1 MAFDV
6 NTITLQGAIAVASAT
21 VSNKLVIDGCDAT
34 TDVLTQAQAA
44 QIATRPAT
52 PGSTTTEIA
61 LAGSTDNHVFAYAE
75 FLLGES
81 TGGDFNSFFLY
92 GHLEDDTSTVF
103 VISVCSSTNPVHLPA
118 TGDVTN
124 RTEIQFDLT
133 FTPNAEVVKVADTSM
148 YCTRGEF
155 LILKERAVT
164 THAEGTPTTG
174 EAQDIYGVK
183 TFKNGFKTNSI
194 SPETGNAQIYFPSG
208 ITTDLISASGND
220 DNYLVE
226 ILQIKSS
233 TIYHPSGMGI
243 YVSPNSNNFSMLD
256 LSHNGSVAKLRLT
269 TATNGTTKGWD
280 LADGKIVP
288 TTTGCSIGA
297 IDKGIDNIYVTAIDN
312 DSSGTSLVITGHSAA
327 GDDVNDL
334 TAQLTIGRYDS
345 QTSHVGFKFEG
356 FNPDTSNYSSFIMTG
371 YSVGTLG
378 HPVDTIYAN
387 KLKNCILPSYSSS
400 APEIGMIT
408 VLYIVTSVDVV
419 TWPIGQDVTDSTS
432 QTISGV
438 TTTPII
444 YFANIV
450 SHADTSVQEGA
461 FYTSGTQVPTNSKW
475 RLLTGGSTTHSA
487 ANYYVYVLAM
497 RIE

>member
-92 GHLEDDTSTVF
+92 GHLEDDSSTVF
-103 VISVCSSTNPVHLPA
+103 VISVCSSANPVRLPA

-124 RTEIQFDLT
+124 RTEVQFDLT

-174 EAQDIYGVK
+174 EAQSIYGQK
-183 TFKNGFKTNSI
+183 TFKNGIKTDSI
-194 SPETGNAQIYFPSG
+194 SAATSTATY
-208 ITTDLISASGND
+208 ITIPRIENT
-220 DNYLVE
+220 
-226 ILQIKSS
+226 QIKTDYIFSK
-233 TIYHPSGMGI
+233 TDNEKVTFATGI
-243 YVSPNSNNFSMLD
+243 KTSWIS
-256 LSHNGSVAKLRLT
+256 
-269 TATNGTTKGWD
+269 
-280 LADGKIVP
+280 P
-288 TTTGCSIGA
+288 TTTNYVEFTHKVRASEIG
-297 IDKGIDNIYVTAIDN
+297 DKTHGTALYAKTIDN
-312 DSSGTSLVITGHSAA
+312 DSSGTSLIITGHSAIN
-327 GDDVNDL
+327 DDANDL

-345 QTSHVGFKFEG
+345 QVSHVGFKFEG
-356 FNPDTSNYSSFIMTG
+356 FNPDTSNYSSFIVTG

-378 HPVDTIYAN
+378 SPVDTIYAN
-387 KLKNCILPSYSSS
+387 KLRNCVLPSFQ
-400 APEIGMIT
+400 IGSVELGAILLIRIVSDANVTLYAGTDIT
-408 VLYIVTSVDVV
+408 N
-419 TWPIGQDVTDSTS
+419 GQS

-438 TTTPII
+438 TITP
-444 YFANIV
+444 V
-450 SHADTSVQEGA
+450 TSYAAIDVTA
-461 FYTSGTQVPTNSKW
+461 SGVFLSGGNSSDIAVGIMW
-475 RLLTGGSTTHSA
+475 RLLSTAFMTSFLDSGVTKYQGYA
-487 ANYYVYVLAM
+487 LAM

>member
-75 FLLGES
+75 FLLSES

-174 EAQDIYGVK
+174 EAQNIYGK
-183 TFKNGFKTNSI
+183 KSFKNGIKTDSI
-194 SPETGNAQIYFPSG
+194 SADTSAATYITIPRIENTLIKTDYIYPKTDNERVTFATGLKANWISPS
-208 ITTDLISASGND
+208 TMT
-220 DNYLVE
+220 YVE
-226 ILQIKSS
+226 F
-233 TIYHPSGMGI
+233 T
-243 YVSPNSNNFSMLD
+243 
-256 LSHNGSVAKLRLT
+256 HNVRVGSIGDKT
-269 TATNGTTKGWD
+269 HGTTLYAK
-280 LADGKIVP
+280 
-288 TTTGCSIGA
+288 T
-297 IDKGIDNIYVTAIDN
+297 IDN
-312 DSSGTSLVITGHSAA
+312 DSSGASLVITGHSAINDEA
-327 GDDVNDL
+327 NDL

-438 TTTPII
+438 TTTPTI